1 MKSFGIAS
9 NLGRDKRLVLGE
21 MDMVLFFSISYDF
34 FFLFHTLVTVQ
45 KNLSRSDLFC
55 FPIFFSQ

>member
-34 FFLFHTLVTVQ
+34 FFSYDHE
-45 KNLSRSDLFC
+45 KNLK
-55 FPIFFSQ
+55 FFKT